1 MPGPASTH
9 IQQLRNRPCRRRC
22 GTALALAV
30 ALWAAPALGGAW
42 TLPASGFWGKVSCFS
57 QNTREWY
64 IDSALPMIVQ
74 TADGVEITRLPAG
87 TRHPYRFGGEYRSKA
102 VFAEGFYGVTD
113 WLNLGVQVP
122 WFDQVYQD
130 STRAEAPADAGFS
143 DLRIF
148 TKLRALQSPAVL
160 TLKLGAKIP
169 TGEFVNQDGL
179 IPVGEGQWDFDF
191 LVQAGRS
198 LWPVP
203 AYANLE
209 AGYRLRLE
217 NEDVQRDP
225 GDEWLFNAEAGWS
238 PVSRL
243 MLALKVEVLHGK
255 AGRSFGFENPSLR
268 KRIVYLAP
276 TVSWTL
282 FGRTAAELA
291 LRRTLAGRN
300 FPAGNQLALGLSTR
314 ADL

>member
-1 MPGPASTH
+1 M
-9 IQQLRNRPCRRRC
+9 
-22 GTALALAV
+22 
-30 ALWAAPALGGAW
+30 
-42 TLPASGFWGKVSCFS
+42 
-57 QNTREWY
+57 
-64 IDSALPMIVQ
+64 
-74 TADGVEITRLPAG
+74 
-87 TRHPYRFGGEYRSKA
+87 
-102 VFAEGFYGVTD
+102 
-113 WLNLGVQVP
+113 
-122 WFDQVYQD
+122 
-130 STRAEAPADAGFS
+130 
-143 DLRIF
+143 
-148 TKLRALQSPAVL
+148 L

-169 TGEFVNQDGL
+169 TGDFVNQDGL

-198 LWPVP
+198 FWPVP

-209 AGYRLRLE
+209 GGYRLRLE

-225 GDEWLFNAEAGWS
+225 GDEWLVNAEAGWS

-243 MLALKVEVLHGK
+243 MLALKLEVLHGK

-300 FPAGNQLALGLSTR
+300 FPAGDQLALGLSTR